1 MTVAPR
7 SQDSPLG
14 APSSLVL
21 ALIAGVFIA
30 IGLGQIPPIVTR
42 DVEQLRGDATA
53 VGRTLAQQFVPLH
66 DGLSAFEITAEAEAG
81 SAGLRLRI
89 DTLDGETR
97 AVAVA
102 KDVVPGGEV
111 RFTFAPISGSAGREF
126 VAVIEPAGD
135 GQVAARMWTQ
145 DGYQPGALLVDD
157 ASQAGDLRFQT
168 DYTLLPM
175 DALAWL
181 ARGALGGAAGLA
193 ALWAVLFAPGLCLL
207 AAFGHG
213 DRGWLRLT
221 TALGLSLTF
230 WPIAWLWAPFR
241 WTPLTL
247 AALAIPLGLAA
258 LGLETRRV
266 LRSGRVRVDVLDL
279 LLLVVLLL
287 TCGTRALAVRDVA
300 LPLWV
305 DSSRH
310 ALITQLF
317 IIDGHVPAD
326 YLPLLDVPRFFYH
339 FGFHSLA
346 ATYVLLAGQPVDRAM
361 LVTGQALNALTA
373 LGGYA
378 LATYV
383 TRSRRAGVVAAFVV
397 GLVAVYPAYFVTW
410 GRYTQLAGLVLLVPT
425 LIATA
430 RLLAWDDA
438 APGRADVLAAGC
450 LVAGLLLTHYRV
462 FMFWLVW
469 LAVVTCAALLRAWRA
484 GGRAAAVRA
493 LRPAAMAM
501 VLTLLLAAPWIVQI
515 ARDTLPAVNVRSL
528 LSSPEGYNAFPNDYL
543 DRGIERWWLVSGYA
557 AVVLAVLAGG
567 RRVAARHWRALAVGA
582 WAGSVVVALN
592 LDRLGGPSSWM
603 VNNQSW
609 VISTF
614 VPASALV
621 GWAVGALFGF
631 DLRGLAPQNPRWR
644 GLAPWLQFTLAWAA
658 LAFAGYL
665 GVLGAWQAIDI
676 VNPATVLATQ
686 DDRAALQWA
695 AEHTAPDGV
704 FLVSGRYWQT
714 NTWMAPGG
722 GAWLAPLALRQATL
736 MPIDYGYDI
745 TLRDR
750 VNALNKRLSEAP
762 DLSAPDLRAE
772 LAALGVR
779 YAYVDARETHF
790 TADMLLADP
799 AWRVAYTN
807 GGVWIFE
814 WVSRP

>member
-1 MTVAPR
+1 MTGVPR

-21 ALIAGVFIA
+21 ALIAGILVA
-30 IGLGQIPPIVTR
+30 IGLGQIPPIVAR
-42 DVEQLRGDATA
+42 DVEQLRGNAA
-53 VGRTLAQQFVPLH
+53 AAGRTLAQRFVPLH
-66 DGLSAFEITAEAEAG
+66 DGLSALEITAEAGTG
-81 SAGLRLRI
+81 SGDLRLRI
-89 DTLDGETR
+89 DTLDGATR
-97 AVAVA
+97 AVAVV
-102 KDVVPGGEV
+102 KDVVPGSQV
-111 RFTFAPISGSAGREF
+111 RFAFTPIAGSAGQEF
-126 VAVIEPAGD
+126 VAVIEPVGD
-135 GQVAARMWTQ
+135 GQVAARMWTR
-145 DGYQPGALLVDD
+145 DGYRPGALLVDG
-157 ASQAGDLRFQT
+157 AAQPGDLRFQT
-168 DYTLLPM
+168 DYTLTLTG
-175 DALAWL
+175 ALAL
-181 ARGALGGAAGLA
+181 LGRGTLGAAAPLA

-207 AAFGHG
+207 ELFGND
-213 DRGWLRLT
+213 DRGWLRVT
-221 TALGLSLTF
+221 AALGLSLAF
-230 WPIAWLWAPFR
+230 WPVAWLWAPFQ
-241 WTPLTL
+241 WTTVTL
-247 AALAIPLGLAA
+247 AVAVVPLGLAA
-258 LGLETRRV
+258 LVLEARRIFRAGS
-266 LRSGRVRVDVLDL
+266 LRIDVLDL
-279 LLLVVLLL
+279 LLVVVLLL

-317 IIDGHVPAD
+317 MIDGHVPVD
-326 YLPLLDVPRFFYH
+326 YRPLLDVPRFFYH

-346 ATYVLLAGQPVDRAM
+346 ATYALLAGQPVDRAM
-361 LVTGQALNALTA
+361 LLTGQALNALTA

-383 TRSRRAGVVAAFVV
+383 TRSRRAGLVAAFVV

-410 GRYTQLAGLVLLVPT
+410 GRYTQLAGLVLLVPAM
-425 LIATA
+425 IATA
-430 RLLAWDDA
+430 RVLAWDDT
-438 APGRADVLAAGC
+438 APGRAGVLAAGC

-462 FMFWLVW
+462 FIFWLVW

-484 GGRAAAVRA
+484 GGRRAAGRT
-493 LRPAAMAM
+493 LRPAVIAM

-515 ARDTLPAVNVRSL
+515 ARDTLPAVNARSL

-543 DRGIERWWLVSGYA
+543 DRGIERWWLVSGFV
-557 AVVLAVLAGG
+557 AVVLAVLTGG
-567 RRVAARHWRALAVGA
+567 RRLAARHWRALAVGA
-582 WAGSVVVALN
+582 WAGSVVVVLN
-592 LDRLGGPSSWM
+592 LDRLGGPSTWM

-614 VPASALV
+614 VPASALL
-621 GWAVGALFGF
+621 GWAAGALFDF
-631 DLRGLAPQNPRWR
+631 DLRSLAPRNPRWR
-644 GLAPWLQFTLAWAA
+644 GVAPWLQFTLAWAA
-658 LAFAGYL
+658 LAFAGYV

-722 GAWLAPLALRQATL
+722 AAWLAPLALRQATL

-745 TLRDR
+745 ALRDR
-750 VNALNKRLSEAP
+750 VNALNRRLADAP

-779 YAYVDARETHF
+779 YAYVDARETHV

-807 GGVWIFE
+807 GGAWIFE